1 MSVRIAFVVLAVAL
15 LGGCGTIKNQQTLLQ
30 NTLEAYAAVIRWGNF
45 DEAAAFVDPDVL
57 KQHPITALD
66 MERYHQVQVTGY
78 LEQKAMPVGENEV
91 RQLVEIGLVNV
102 NSQAARSII
111 DRQLWRWDPK
121 IKRWWLVSGLPDIT
135 SH

>member
-57 KQHPITALD
+57 KQHPVSALD

>member
-1 MSVRIAFVVLAVAL
+1 MSVRLAFVVLAVAL

-45 DEAAAFVDPDVL
+45 DEAAAFVDPDIL
-57 KQHPITALD
+57 KEHPISALD
-66 MERYHQVQVTGY
+66 IERYRQVRVTGY

-102 NSQAARSII
+102 NSQSARSIV

-135 SH
+135 TH

>member
-78 LEQKAMPVGENEV
+78 LEQKAMPVGESEV

>member
-102 NSQAARSII
+102 NSQAARTIL

>member
-1 MSVRIAFVVLAVAL
+1 
-15 LGGCGTIKNQQTLLQ
+15 
-30 NTLEAYAAVIRWGNF
+30 
-45 DEAAAFVDPDVL
+45 
-57 KQHPITALD
+57 

-135 SH
+135 TH

>member
-57 KQHPITALD
+57 KQHPISALD

-102 NSQAARSII
+102 NSQAARSIV

-135 SH
+135 TH

>member
-57 KQHPITALD
+57 KQHPISALD